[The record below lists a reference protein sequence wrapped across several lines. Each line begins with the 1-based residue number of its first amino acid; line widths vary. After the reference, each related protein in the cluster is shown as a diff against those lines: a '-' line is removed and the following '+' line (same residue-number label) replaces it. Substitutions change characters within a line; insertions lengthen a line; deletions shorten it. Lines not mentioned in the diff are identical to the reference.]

1 MVIFLSVNQK
11 FAKNK
16 ISRTIE
22 SGRVFL
28 LVTHHATHKKTYF
41 RTEDGCYDPYENYY
55 KIAEGKDNP
64 PAPERR

>member
-1 MVIFLSVNQK
+1 MNQK

-22 SGRVFL
+22 SGSVSFS
-28 LVTHHATHKKTYF
+28 HSPCHPQKTYF
-41 RTEDGCYDPYENYY
+41 RTGGVAMTLMRTIIKKE
-55 KIAEGKDNP
+55 KAEGKDNP